1 MTEQTI
7 EEKIQEI
14 DELYE
19 EEGLSD
25 NVVEKLIEVNELTE
39 SIQEE

>member
-1 MTEQTI
+1 MTNKTI

-19 EEGLSD
+19 EEGLTD
-25 NVVEKLIEVNELTE
+25 NVVEKLIEVNELIDNQKE
-39 SIQEE
+39 N